1 MVCTFSQTHRLN
13 CTYNKRDGQKVVQK
27 GYIVGDITK
36 DFDYSEFE
44 CPCCQKNQTTIGF
57 IQKLQIARSRAGISF
72 VINSGYRCKKHNKEV
87 GGVIDSAHLKGL
99 AADIKTLLPIDR
111 YNIVDALIRAGF
123 LRIEIC
129 QTWTHCD
136 IDGTKPHGIFLK

>member
-1 MVCTFSQTHRLN
+1 M
-13 CTYNKRDGQKVVQK
+13 
-27 GYIVGDITK
+27 GDITK

-99 AADIKTLLPIDR
+99 AADIKTLLPIDT
-111 YNIVDALIRAGF
+111 YEIVSALIKAGF
-123 LRIEIC
+123 PRIEIC
-129 QTWTHCD
+129 QTWTHVD
-136 IDGTKPHGIFLK
+136 TDNNKPYGIFLK